1 MLKKF
6 HLKGEK
12 MATYT
17 CKYCGWQTSNA
28 GSASYPCN
36 YSPHKHHEWMNATEK
51 LSQYT
56 CKFCGWQT
64 SNSSSAS
71 YPCSSSPHKTHEW
84 LG

>member
-1 MLKKF
+1 M
-6 HLKGEK
+6 KGGK

-17 CKYCGWQTSNA
+17 CKFCGWQTSDARNA
-28 GSASYPCN
+28 TSTCS

-64 SNSSSAS
+64 SDARNATSTCS
-71 YPCSSSPHKTHEW
+71 YSPHKRHEW